1 MITVLG
7 VLAVILPIGLLQGVA
22 KANGGGGSQNQV
34 TIQPQAEYSNVG
46 TMVNIGLYV
55 KCQSADMRGIV
66 VVSLTQTTPQ
76 TPYGTATGTN
86 TQLVVCDGQ
95 THSVAVSVTGVGFDA
110 GTAWATAEVDVG
122 PTEVAYAQR
131 WINIVVV
138 NG

>member
-1 MITVLG
+1 MLTVLSVFG
-7 VLAVILPIGLLQGVA
+7 VALSVGLLPGVA

-55 KCQSADMRGIV
+55 KCQSADMRGVV
-66 VVSLTQTTPQ
+66 VVSLKQTPPQ
-76 TPYGTATGTN
+76 TPYPTATGTN

-95 THSVAVSVTGVGFDA
+95 THSVAVSVTGIVYDA

-122 PTEVAYAQR
+122 PTVVAQDQR
-131 WINIVVV
+131 WIKIVVV